1 MEDDWSIMNLTFLGT
16 GGGLPSP
23 QRGVSAIA
31 LQYGRDILL
40 FDCGEGT
47 QRQFMSASLSFM
59 KISSI
64 FITHLHGDHVLGIPG
79 LIQSMNLSGRTDPLS
94 VFGPS
99 GTVDLINSSLSL
111 GYFNPD
117 YEINVYEMNPGD
129 SVNSSGLTI
138 KAVEADHTVPAVSF
152 IVQERQRAGKFSKS
166 AAKELG
172 IPEGPLYGRLQSGK
186 SIVVNGRTIESSM
199 VMGPPRRG
207 RKLAY
212 SGDTRPTDLFA
223 EEAEGCDVMIHEAT
237 VMADLADRG
246 LEFGHSSS
254 AAAAEIAKKAGAK
267 KLILTHFSNRYED
280 LEEIES
286 EARKIFPDTTA
297 AYDFYTFKVNFSE

>member
-1 MEDDWSIMNLTFLGT
+1 MNLTFLGT

-47 QRQFMSASLSFM
+47 QRQFMNASLSFM

-79 LIQSMNLSGRTDPLS
+79 LIQSMNLSGRTEPLS

-99 GTVDLINSSLSL
+99 GTVDLLKASLSL

-117 YEINVYEMNPGD
+117 YEINAYELRPGD
-129 SVNSSGLTI
+129 SVEVSGLTI
-138 KAVEADHTVPAVSF
+138 KAIEADHTVPAISF
-152 IVQERQRAGKFSKS
+152 IIQEPQRAGKFSKS

-172 IPEGPLYGRLQSGK
+172 IPEGPLYGKLQSGE
-186 SIVVNGRTIESSM
+186 SIVVNGITIESSM
-199 VMGPPRRG
+199 VMGPPRKG

-212 SGDTRPTDLFA
+212 SGDTRPTNLFA
-223 EEAEGCDVMIHEAT
+223 EEAKDCDVMIHEAT
-237 VMADLADRG
+237 VMVDLADRG
-246 LEFGHSSS
+246 LEFGHSSA

-280 LEEIES
+280 LGEIES
-286 EARKIFPDTTA
+286 EARMIFPNTTA
-297 AYDFYTFKVNFSE
+297 AYDFYTFKVIFSK

>member
-1 MEDDWSIMNLTFLGT
+1 MEDDDSIMNLTFLGT

-47 QRQFMSASLSFM
+47 QRQFMNASLSFM

-79 LIQSMNLSGRTDPLS
+79 LIQSMNLSGRTDPLA
-94 VFGPS
+94 VFGPA
-99 GTVDLINSSLSL
+99 GTINLINASLSL

-117 YEINVYEMNPGD
+117 YEINAYEMNPGD
-129 SVNSSGLTI
+129 SVEVSGLTI

-152 IVQERQRAGKFSKS
+152 IIQEWQRAGKFSKS
-166 AAKELG
+166 AAKDLG

-212 SGDTRPTDLFA
+212 SGDTRPTNLFA

-246 LEFGHSSS
+246 LEFGHSSA

-280 LEEIES
+280 LDEIES

-297 AYDFYTFKVNFSE
+297 AYDFYNFKVNFSE

>member
-1 MEDDWSIMNLTFLGT
+1 MNLTFLGT

-47 QRQFMSASLSFM
+47 QRQFMTASLSFM

-64 FITHLHGDHVLGIPG
+64 FITHLHGDHILGIPG
-79 LIQSMNLSGRTDPLS
+79 LIQSMNLSGRTEPLS
-94 VFGPS
+94 IFGPS
-99 GTVDLINSSLSL
+99 GTVDLIKSSLSL
-111 GYFNPD
+111 GYFNTD
-117 YEINVYEMNPGD
+117 YEIKVCELKPGD
-129 SVNSSGLTI
+129 STEVSGLTV
-138 KAVEADHTVPAVSF
+138 KAVEADHTIPAISF
-152 IVQERQRAGKFSKS
+152 IVQEPQRAGKFSKA

-172 IPEGPLYGRLQSGK
+172 IPEGPLYGKLQSGK
-186 SIVVNGRTIESSM
+186 SITLNGRTIESSM

-223 EEAEGCDVMIHEAT
+223 EEAKCCDVMIHEAT
-237 VMADLADRG
+237 VMADLADKG
-246 LEFGHSSS
+246 LEFGHSSA
-254 AAAAEIAKKAGAK
+254 AAAAEIAKKADAK
-267 KLILTHFSNRYED
+267 KLILTHFSNRYEN
-280 LEEIES
+280 LEEVES
-286 EARKIFPDTTA
+286 EARVIFPNTNA
-297 AYDFYTFKVNFSE
+297 AYDFYTFKIDYSE